1 MIDVVE
7 QRWVLALIAVG
18 AGLLAGAVA
27 GAIVRRSL
35 SRKKRREAVR
45 EIAAPASVFVF
56 WLATSGGV
64 VAAMAMTDPESLE
77 PIPSEMLRWL
87 PNVLAAGLI
96 VLVGYALGV
105 VVSGSLS
112 RGFRQATG
120 RRSRLAERS
129 MRVAIMVGSLVLA
142 LGQLGVEITILV
154 VLTAGAAAAV
164 ALAVGL
170 LAGLGGTSVAA
181 SIATGRALKPNLVEG
196 QTVVMDGRDMRVVRL
211 GAATAT
217 LRPETGESEVVVAYS
232 YLFAK
237 PLETRPAAVPEATEP
252 PPGP

>member
-1 MIDVVE
+1 MIE
-7 QRWVLALIAVG
+7 ERWVLSLIAIG
-18 AGLLAGAVA
+18 AGLLIGAVA
-27 GAIVRRSL
+27 GAVVRRSL
-35 SRKKRREAVR
+35 SRKRRREALR

-96 VLVGYALGV
+96 ILVGYALGV

-129 MRVAIMVGSLVLA
+129 VRLAVMVGALVLA

-170 LAGLGGTSVAA
+170 LAGLGGRAVAA
-181 SIATGRALKPNLVEG
+181 SIAAGRALKPDLAEG
-196 QTVVMDGRDMRVVRL
+196 QTVVVDGRELRVVRL

-217 LRPETGESEVVVAYS
+217 LRDPSGDEEIVVAYS
-232 YLFAK
+232 YLFEK
-237 PLETRPAAVPEATEP
+237 PLEIRPGAAGGATESP
-252 PPGP
+252 REP